1 MIKIGLTGSMGMGK
15 TTTGKVFE
23 KLGCAVWDADKTT
36 HKLYSKGGK
45 AVTAVA
51 KLFPSSVENGSIS
64 RSKLKTLLQN
74 DPDKLRDLEKAV
86 HPLVLED
93 RQNFQNNTKREI
105 LVFDIPLLFETGADR
120 EMHKTVCVFTSY
132 ENQLERLKN
141 RSHGG
146 EEYFKELLSK
156 QMPSNEKCERADYL
170 IETRTLNLVEQRV
183 KEILK
188 EIKTQNYA

>member
-15 TTTGKVFE
+15 TTTGKVFQ
-23 KLGCAVWDADKTT
+23 KLGCAIWDADKTT

-45 AVTAVA
+45 AVIAVA

-64 RSKLKTLLQN
+64 RRKLKTLLRN
-74 DPDKLRDLEKAV
+74 DPDKLKDLEKAV

-93 RQNFQNNTKREI
+93 RQNFQNNTKKEI
-105 LVFDIPLLFETGADR
+105 VVFDIPLLFETGADKD
-120 EMHKTVCVFTSY
+120 MHTTVCVFTSY

-141 RSHGG
+141 RGHGS
-146 EEYFKELLSK
+146 EQYFKELLSK
-156 QMPSNEKCERADYL
+156 QMPSNEKCEKADYL
-170 IETRTLNLVEQRV
+170 IETRTLNLVEKRV

-188 EIKTQNYA
+188 EIKTQNHA

>member
-36 HKLYSKGGK
+36 HRLYSKGGK

-51 KLFPSSVENGSIS
+51 KLFPSSVENGFIS
-64 RSKLKTLLQN
+64 RSKLKTLLRN

-93 RQNFQNNTKREI
+93 RQNFQNNTKKEI
-105 LVFDIPLLFETGADR
+105 LIFDIPLLFETGADR

-132 ENQLERLKN
+132 ENQLKRLKN
-141 RSHGG
+141 RSNGS

-156 QMPSNEKCERADYL
+156 QMPSNEKCEKADYL
-170 IETRTLNLVEQRV
+170 IETRTLNLVEERV

-188 EIKTQNYA
+188 EIKTQNHA

>member
-86 HPLVLED
+86 HPLVFED
-93 RQNFQNNTKREI
+93 RQNFQNNTKKEI

-132 ENQLERLKN
+132 ENQFKRLKN
-141 RSHGG
+141 RSNGG

-156 QMPSNEKCERADYL
+156 QMPSNEKCEKADYL
-170 IETRTLNLVEQRV
+170 IETRTLNLVEKRV

-188 EIKTQNYA
+188 EIKTQNHA

>member
-64 RSKLKTLLQN
+64 RSKLKVLLSN
-74 DPDKLRDLEKAV
+74 APDKLKVLEKAV

-93 RQNFQNNTKREI
+93 RQNFQNNTKKEI
-105 LVFDIPLLFETGADR
+105 VVFDIPLLFEIGADK

-132 ENQLERLKN
+132 ENQLERLMN
-141 RSHGG
+141 RSHGS
-146 EEYFKELLSK
+146 EQYFKELLSK

-170 IETRTLNLVEQRV
+170 IETRTLNLVEKRV

-188 EIKTQNYA
+188 EIKTQNHA

>member
-23 KLGCAVWDADKTT
+23 KLGCAVWDADQTT
-36 HKLYSKGGK
+36 HRLYSKGGK

-64 RSKLKTLLQN
+64 RSKLKTLLRN

-86 HPLVLED
+86 HPLILED
-93 RQNFQNNTKREI
+93 RQNFQSKTNKEVV
-105 LVFDIPLLFETGADR
+105 VFDIPLLFETGADR

-132 ENQLERLKN
+132 ENQLKRLKN

-146 EEYFKELLSK
+146 EEYFKDLLSK
-156 QMPSNEKCERADYL
+156 QMPSNEKCEKADYL
-170 IETRTLNLVEQRV
+170 IETRTLNLVEKRV

-188 EIKTQNYA
+188 EIKTQNHA

>member
-74 DPDKLRDLEKAV
+74 NPDKLRDLEKAV

-93 RQNFQNNTKREI
+93 RQNFQNNTKKEI
-105 LVFDIPLLFETGADR
+105 LVFDIPLLFETGADQ

-141 RSHGG
+141 RSHGS
-146 EEYFKELLSK
+146 EQYFKELLSK
-156 QMPSNEKCERADYL
+156 QMASNEKCERSDYV
-170 IETRTLNLVEQRV
+170 IETSTLTSVEKRV

-188 EIKTQNYA
+188 DIETQKHA

>member
-64 RSKLKTLLQN
+64 RSKLKSMLRN

-86 HPLVLED
+86 HPLILED
-93 RQNFQNNTKREI
+93 RQTFQNNTKKEI

-156 QMPSNEKCERADYL
+156 QMPSNEKCKRADYL
-170 IETRTLNLVEQRV
+170 IETRTLNLVEKRV

-188 EIKTQNYA
+188 EIKTQNHA

>member
-64 RSKLKTLLQN
+64 RSKLKSMLRN

-86 HPLVLED
+86 HPFVLED
-93 RQNFQNNTKREI
+93 RQNFQNNTKKEI

-156 QMPSNEKCERADYL
+156 QMPSNEKCKRADYL
-170 IETRTLNLVEQRV
+170 IETRTLNLVEKRV

-188 EIKTQNYA
+188 EIKTQDHA

>member
-51 KLFPSSVENGSIS
+51 KLFPSSVENGAIS
-64 RSKLKTLLQN
+64 RSKLKALLRS

-86 HPLVLED
+86 HPLVLEN
-93 RQNFQNNTKREI
+93 RQNFQNNTKKEI

-132 ENQLERLKN
+132 ENQLKRLKN

-156 QMPSNEKCERADYL
+156 QMPSNEKCEKADYL
-170 IETRTLNLVEQRV
+170 IETRTLNLVEKRV

-188 EIKTQNYA
+188 EIKAQNHA

>member
-64 RSKLKTLLQN
+64 RSKLKTLLRN
-74 DPDKLRDLEKAV
+74 DPDKLRDLETAV

-93 RQNFQNNTKREI
+93 RQNFQNNTKKEI
-105 LVFDIPLLFETGADR
+105 VVFDIPLLFEIGADKD
-120 EMHKTVCVFTSY
+120 MHKTVCVFTSY
-132 ENQLERLKN
+132 ENQLERLMN
-141 RSHGG
+141 RSHGS
-146 EEYFKELLSK
+146 EQYFKELLSK
-156 QMPSNEKCERADYL
+156 QMPSNEKCERSDYV
-170 IETRTLNLVEQRV
+170 IETSTLTSVEKRV

-188 EIKTQNYA
+188 DIETQKHA

>member
-23 KLGCAVWDADKTT
+23 KLGCAVWNADKAT

-64 RSKLKTLLQN
+64 RSKLKILLRN
-74 DPDKLRDLEKAV
+74 DPDKLRDLENAV

-93 RQNFQNNTKREI
+93 RQNFQSNTKKEI
-105 LVFDIPLLFETGADR
+105 VVFDIPLLFETGADK
-120 EMHKTVCVFTSY
+120 EMHKTVCVFTTY
-132 ENQLERLKN
+132 ENQLKRLKN
-141 RSHGG
+141 RNHGT

-156 QMPSNEKCERADYL
+156 QMPSNEKCERSDYL
-170 IETRTLNLVEQRV
+170 IETTTLTLVEKRV
-183 KEILK
+183 NEILN
-188 EIKTQNYA
+188 EIKTQNHA

>member
-36 HKLYSKGGK
+36 HKLYSKGGM

-64 RSKLKTLLQN
+64 RSKLKTLLRN

-93 RQNFQNNTKREI
+93 RQNFQNNTKKEI

-120 EMHKTVCVFTSY
+120 EMNKTVCVFTSY
-132 ENQLERLKN
+132 ENQLKRLKN
-141 RSHGG
+141 RSYDG
-146 EEYFKELLSK
+146 EEYFKELLLK
-156 QMPSNEKCERADYL
+156 QMSSNEKCEKADYL
-170 IETRTLNLVEQRV
+170 IETRTLNLVEKRV

-188 EIKTQNYA
+188 EIKTQNHA

>member
-23 KLGCAVWDADKTT
+23 KLGCAVWDADKTI

-51 KLFPSSVENGSIS
+51 NLFPSSVENGSIS
-64 RSKLKTLLQN
+64 RSKLKILLRN
-74 DPDKLRDLEKAV
+74 DPDKLRDLEKTV
-86 HPLVLED
+86 HPFVLED
-93 RQNFQNNTKREI
+93 RQNFQSNTKKEI
-105 LVFDIPLLFETGADR
+105 VVFDIPLLFETGADR

-132 ENQLERLKN
+132 ENQLKRLKN
-141 RSHGG
+141 RSNGS

-156 QMPSNEKCERADYL
+156 QMPSNEKCERSDYL
-170 IETRTLNLVEQRV
+170 IETTTLTLVEKRV
-183 KEILK
+183 KEILN
-188 EIKTQNYA
+188 EIKTQNHA

>member
-1 MIKIGLTGSMGMGK
+1 MIKIGLTGSMGVGK

-36 HKLYSKGGK
+36 HKLHSRGGK

-51 KLFPSSVENGSIS
+51 KLFPLSIENGSIS
-64 RSKLKTLLQN
+64 RSKLKTLLRN

-86 HPLVLED
+86 HPFVLED
-93 RQNFQNNTKREI
+93 RQNFQNNTKKEI

-170 IETRTLNLVEQRV
+170 IETRTPNLVEKRV

-188 EIKTQNYA
+188 EIKTQNHA